1 MVRNG
6 DTRTTFLKR
15 FCNNF
20 RSPKIVYSTGNIM
33 FLELRTSDALKNGGF
48 KAEWDSKP
56 IPKKGTLLPDI
67 DTIYTHS
74 YIWTYNHTV
83 HQHTTHEHTH
93 TPHIYISHIL
103 TPNIY
108 TAHIYAPIITNPHAR
123 LHSHT
128 TNPHTHHHPST
139 HHIYSYT
146 TQTHLHST
154 HPSPHHTFTHR
165 TYTHLHTTH
174 LHNR

>member
-1 MVRNG
+1 MTFGIIDILTYIKNNSTPPLPLRIFHLPNLRHVHSTNLRTCSHLSAVGYRSTCSSDSVVVRNG

-20 RSPKIVYSTGNIM
+20 RAPKIVYSIGNIV

-74 YIWTYNHTV
+74 YI
-83 HQHTTHEHTH
+83 
-93 TPHIYISHIL
+93 
-103 TPNIY
+103 
-108 TAHIYAPIITNPHAR
+108 
-123 LHSHT
+123 
-128 TNPHTHHHPST
+128 
-139 HHIYSYT
+139 
-146 TQTHLHST
+146 
-154 HPSPHHTFTHR
+154 
-165 TYTHLHTTH
+165 
-174 LHNR
+174 